1 MQLNPVHLHALAGS
15 LVDKVVLT
23 CVKRV
28 RVCSGRGRVV
38 IKVLSK
44 SEPRAIT
51 MNTNNAHQSPKEI
64 LEAFHAKVAGRLHAF
79 IKETHQGR
87 PAVSCLWNESP
98 NNTLKDVVFV
108 GEDGFDALAVVR
120 ATNKSMKAS
129 EHVVGMLVEMYTAQ
143 YKREVGVEVEF

>member
-1 MQLNPVHLHALAGS
+1 
-15 LVDKVVLT
+15 
-23 CVKRV
+23 
-28 RVCSGRGRVV
+28 
-38 IKVLSK
+38 
-44 SEPRAIT
+44 
-51 MNTNNAHQSPKEI
+51 MNTNNANPSLKES

-108 GEDGFDALAVVR
+108 GDEGFDALAVVR

-129 EHVVGMLVEMYTAQ
+129 EQVVGMLVEMYASQ
-143 YKREVGVEVEF
+143 HKREVGLELEF